1 MRRASWLHALQAM
14 TARLH
19 TNVSEAVVLV
29 TGLVLACN
37 AAETIVDH
45 LNRGS
50 EGGGDRSRHSHG
62 EPG

>member
-1 MRRASWLHALQAM
+1 M

>member
-1 MRRASWLHALQAM
+1 M

-19 TNVSEAVVLV
+19 TNVSKAVVLV

-45 LNRGS
+45 LNRLS
-50 EGGGDRSRHSHG
+50 EGGGDRSRYSHANCG
-62 EPG
+62 KRLCRS